1 MSTIP
6 TVDHALEEVRD
17 LELEADRHDDEPT
30 VAACQIVLDRLL
42 DRRLHLPQQHT
53 EH

>member
-17 LELEADRHDDEPT
+17 LELRADAEQDEPV
-30 VAACQIVLDRLL
+30 VAACQIVLDSLL
-42 DRRLHLPQQHT
+42 EHRQHLPQQRT
-53 EH
+53 GS

>member
-6 TVDHALEEVRD
+6 AVDHALEEVRD
-17 LELEADRHDDEPT
+17 LELIADALDDEST

-42 DRRLHLPQQHT
+42 DVRLHLPVQRQP
-53 EH
+53 